1 MLISPSVRPME
12 LPGSTPLSSAP
23 RACSEYVAEE
33 LASDACGSCLTEL
46 RGTGAQT

>member
-1 MLISPSVRPME
+1 MSPSVHPME

-23 RACSEYVAEE
+23 RACSEYGAEE

-46 RGTGAQT
+46 AGPGAET